1 MPARFMK
8 TPFGRME
15 IRPGIVEVQAR
26 MTDRQVADAAFAGSF
41 IDPEAFAELA
51 HRGLCSPGMFQ
62 KDVYR
67 LIEQREAEAHAPCH
81 LN

>member
-1 MPARFMK
+1 MAARYMR
-8 TPFGRME
+8 TPIGPVP
-15 IRPGIVEVQAR
+15 IREAIVEAQSR
-26 MTDRQVADAAFAGSF
+26 MTDRQVADAAFASEF
-41 IDPEAFAELA
+41 IDPEAFAELV
-51 HRGLCSPGMFQ
+51 HRGLCGPGMFQ